1 MSLDG
6 YTVDLE
12 ALYKACLS
20 LRRLFD
26 DMASH
31 PVRDLEDPTH
41 FGHARLSSVT
51 TEFCDRW
58 QRGVKNLLED
68 GRAIEDQL
76 RETVSSYQ
84 SVEEDAV
91 RVFTEL
97 FDQSMEGAG
106 GND

>member
-1 MSLDG
+1 MSSDG

-12 ALYKACLS
+12 ALYEACLS

-31 PVRDLEDPTH
+31 PVRDLENSTA
-41 FGHARLSSVT
+41 FGHARLSNVT

-68 GRAIEDQL
+68 GRAIEEKL
-76 RETVSSYQ
+76 RETVRSYQ
-84 SVEEDAV
+84 RREEDAV
-91 RVFTEL
+91 RVFIEL
-97 FDQSMEGAG
+97 FGEDTEGAG